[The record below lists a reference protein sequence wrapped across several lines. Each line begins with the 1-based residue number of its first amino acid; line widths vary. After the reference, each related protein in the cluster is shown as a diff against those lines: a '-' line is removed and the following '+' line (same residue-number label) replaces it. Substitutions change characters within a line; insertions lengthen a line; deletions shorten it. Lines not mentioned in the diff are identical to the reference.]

1 MARTNMYRTLPYQGG
16 DPRTVAEV
24 VNNAMNGKTNNTG
37 TITLPSSGGGGG
49 GSTATYTVNDERA
62 GFDSVILFMP
72 LSNVSAGKLAS
83 IFVSARNKGN
93 FVVTY
98 NNSGSTD
105 IELAY
110 IILG

>member
-1 MARTNMYRTLPYQGG
+1 MSRMYRTLPYQGG
-16 DPRTVAEV
+16 DPRAVAEV

-49 GSTATYTVNDERA
+49 GGGGATYTVTDERA

-72 LSNVSAGKLAS
+72 LSNTSAGKLAS